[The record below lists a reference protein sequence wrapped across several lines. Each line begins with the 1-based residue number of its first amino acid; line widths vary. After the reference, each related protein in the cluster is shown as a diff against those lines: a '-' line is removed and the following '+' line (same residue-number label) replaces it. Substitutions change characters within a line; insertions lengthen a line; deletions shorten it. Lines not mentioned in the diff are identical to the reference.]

1 MRLTSQRR
9 IESRTLARASGAAQ
23 AALAL
28 GFLAFA
34 LANVNLSV
42 NGLFLGGVLALG
54 ATGITLIY
62 GLLRFANLA
71 QGDMMTLGAYAA
83 FFLLTSV
90 LPERAGLGPFT
101 FGFPLLIAIPA
112 GMAAAAGLAAGLE
125 LLVFRRLRA
134 RKANIVTLSIA
145 SLGAAIAVRGFIQM
159 IWDTQVR
166 YFPNESRAH
175 YSLPGDVSVA
185 PNHLFVGAAALA
197 LAAALHL
204 LLTRSKYGKAMRA
217 TSDNPDL
224 ARASGI
230 DTDRVLLWAWMI
242 AGALAGAAGI
252 LLVVFNAT
260 SQVTP
265 SLGFQMLVPLFAAV
279 IVGGIGNPYGAFAG
293 ALLIGVSMEASTAFV
308 PPTYKPAIAFA
319 VMVAVLLFR
328 PRGLFGS
335 RD

>member
-1 MRLTSQRR
+1 MQLTSKLR
-9 IESRTLARASGAAQ
+9 IESQTLARAAWAAQ
-23 AALAL
+23 VALAL
-28 GFLAFA
+28 AFLAFA
-34 LANVNLSV
+34 AANVNLSI
-42 NGLFLGGVLALG
+42 NGLFHGSVLALG
-54 ATGITLIY
+54 AIGITLIY
-62 GLLRFANLA
+62 GLLRFANIA

-90 LPERAGLGPFT
+90 LPESAGLGPFT
-101 FGFPLLIAIPA
+101 FGFPLLIAIPVS
-112 GMAAAAGLAAGLE
+112 MAAAAVLAVGME
-125 LLVFRRLRA
+125 LLVFRRLRRRRA
-134 RKANIVTLSIA
+134 SIVTMAIA
-145 SLGAAIAVRGFIQM
+145 SLGVAIAIRGFVQM
-159 IWDTQVR
+159 VWDTQVR

-175 YSLPGDVSVA
+175 YSLPGDVHIA
-185 PNHLFVGAAALA
+185 PNHLFVGGAALL
-197 LAAALHL
+197 LAVALHL
-204 LLTRSKYGKAMRA
+204 LLTRTKHGKAMRA

-230 DTDRVLLWAWMI
+230 DTNRVLIWTWGI
-242 AGALAGAAGI
+242 AGALAGAAGT

-260 SQVTP
+260 SQIKP

-308 PPTYKPAIAFA
+308 PPTYKPAVAFG
-319 VMVAVLLFR
+319 VMVVVLLFR